1 MTVASQ
7 NGTVHTRPGA
17 DRSEN
22 SRPGLA
28 RPRRIELLAA
38 LSLAIDLGL
47 GMPME
52 HMLRAS
58 VIGTRLAGRLGLR
71 PDQRA
76 TVFYCGLVSWIG
88 CHADSHEYASW
99 FGDDIAVRR
108 DSYDVDWSGFPYL
121 RFLVR
126 NVGRGRPLPQRAQV
140 LGALLLD
147 ARGNLGRLVHSH
159 CLSAGLLAEQ
169 IGLGEPVRDALA
181 CIFERWDGGGLPAG
195 AQGTSIPV
203 ETRVVQLA
211 DMAEAHHRRHGVEG
225 AVAMVRARQGR
236 QFDPEIAAVF
246 EACAAD
252 LLSDEALHDCWP
264 AALREAGGTGDVL
277 TGPELDGFLTALAD
291 FVDLKCPF
299 TLGHSRGV
307 AALAAAAAG
316 HRGLAP
322 DQVSLLRRAGFLH
335 DLGRIGISSQIW
347 QKPGPLTAS
356 EWERV
361 RLHPYLTKRILDR
374 VPGLEAEAALAANH
388 HERQDG
394 SGYPRG
400 APGSELSQLDRL
412 LAAAESYHSATEPR
426 PYRPPL
432 DPAAAAQWLRDQAR
446 SGRFDSPAVD
456 AVLAAAGHRR
466 PRRTV
471 WPDGL
476 TEREV
481 DVLRLLAQARSS
493 REIARELTI
502 SEKTVRNH
510 IDHVYTKLGV
520 SNRVGASLYAVQ
532 HGLAGSFPDP
542 ARR

>member
-1 MTVASQ
+1 M
-7 NGTVHTRPGA
+7 RPGGDQA
-17 DRSEN
+17 E
-22 SRPGLA
+22 GLPRGLS

-58 VIGTRLAGRLGLR
+58 VIGTRLAGRIGLTQ
-71 PDQRA
+71 DQRT
-76 TVFYCGLVSWIG
+76 TVLYCGLVAWIG
-88 CHADSHEYASW
+88 CHADSHEYADW

-108 DSYDVDWSGFPYL
+108 DSYGVDWSGLPYM

-126 NVGRGRPLPQRAQV
+126 NAGRGRPLPRRAQA
-140 LGALLLD
+140 LGSLVLD
-147 ARGNLGRLVHSH
+147 ARGHLGQLVHSH

-169 IGLGEPVRDALA
+169 IGLGGKVRDALA
-181 CIFERWDGGGLPAG
+181 YTFERWDGGGLPGGVPG
-195 AQGTSIPV
+195 ASIPV
-203 ETRVVQLA
+203 EIRVVQLA
-211 DMAEAHHRRHGVEG
+211 DMAEVHHRLYGVEG
-225 AVAMVRARQGR
+225 AVSMVRSRQGR

-246 EACAAD
+246 ASCAAD
-252 LLSDEALHDCWP
+252 LLSEESLHDSWP
-264 AALREAGGTGDVL
+264 AALREARDTDDRL
-277 TGPELDGFLTALAD
+277 TDPELDGFLGALAD

-299 TLGHSRGV
+299 MLGHSRGV
-307 AALAAAAAG
+307 AALAAAAG
-316 HRGLAP
+316 ESRGLAR
-322 DQVSLLRRAGFLH
+322 DQVRLLRRAGLVH
-335 DLGRIGISSQIW
+335 DLGRIGVSNQIW
-347 QKPGPLTAS
+347 EKPGPLTAS

-400 APGSELSQLDRL
+400 ASGGELTVLDRL

-426 PYRPPL
+426 PYREPL
-432 DPAAAAQWLRDQAR
+432 GQEAAAKRLREQAGA
-446 SGRFDSPAVD
+446 GRLDSQAVD
-456 AVLAAAGHRR
+456 AVLEAAGHRR
-466 PRRTV
+466 PRRAV

-481 DVLRLLAQARSS
+481 EVLRLLAQARSS
-493 REIARELTI
+493 REIAAELHIT
-502 SEKTVRNH
+502 EKTVRNH
-510 IDHVYTKLGV
+510 VDHVYTKLGV

-532 HGLAGSFPDP
+532 HGLAANFPEP
-542 ARR
+542 TRR